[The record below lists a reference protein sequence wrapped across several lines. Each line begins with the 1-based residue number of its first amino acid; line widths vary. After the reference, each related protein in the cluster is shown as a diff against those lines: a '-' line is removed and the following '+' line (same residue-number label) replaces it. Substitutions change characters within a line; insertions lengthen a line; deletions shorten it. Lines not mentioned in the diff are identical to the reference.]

1 MWQAS
6 AFTVECVMINVSM
19 IEVASKFIQFT
30 LRPISIAVL
39 SLFCIG
45 AIYVVEGRWQHM
57 PYMLL
62 ILIFMSSAIFIL
74 SKRFAF
80 SVYLTLTIVSLLTSM
95 SVAKY
100 RGQGFDLHVYDI
112 LFTGSDVEAIKFLVV
127 TYWKMA
133 VPLMAAMIIGI
144 AGLMMVWRHE
154 RPSNHRLGV
163 RVTPLALSA
172 VLIPLAYPV
181 DQSYQ
186 RFFYHLIGYNASTFF
201 VSFLDIA
208 DSFAEEP
215 IVTRVNAAPEM
226 PQFATAPT
234 CDGFE
239 PKPDIYVVLSES
251 ATDFTI
257 YPQVNLQTI
266 PENAF
271 VSEDG
276 AVRRLRVETFGGGTW
291 MSNVA
296 LMTGLS
302 TRDFGW
308 RAPYLTAQLEGHIN
322 ESLATLLNRC
332 GYRSA
337 SMTPMKQSFV
347 NEGPFMKSI
356 GFDTVLDYDSIGATA
371 FVHRDDFYYNAADN
385 FIDTHIQSDGRPLF
399 MLIQTM
405 FAHSPFDTQ
414 LEPHIQIQEDDFI
427 DNQELNE
434 HIRRVYIAQNDFH
447 AFLERRKELQP
458 DRPFVVLEFG
468 DHQALATRTLADA
481 VFGGNSLADPNSL
494 AYKTQYTLH
503 SHNFEL
509 EHKYFKHEQ
518 LDIGFLGVSFMQAI
532 GVPLS
537 PMFQDLAGLRDEC
550 EGRYSDCQNRQA
562 VDKHLKR
569 RVNSR
574 LLILPGA

>member
-1 MWQAS
+1 MNNFSLREAS
-6 AFTVECVMINVSM
+6 
-19 IEVASKFIQFT
+19 SKFIQFA

-39 SLFCIG
+39 TLIGIG
-45 AIYVVEGRWQHM
+45 AIYAVEGRWQHM
-57 PYMLL
+57 PYMVL
-62 ILIFMSSAIFIL
+62 ILIFMSSAFFIL

-80 SVYLTLTIVSLLTSM
+80 SVYLTLTIVGLLTAI

-112 LFTGSDVEAIKFLVV
+112 LFTGSDIEAIKFLLV

-133 VPLMAAMIIGI
+133 VPVVVAMIIGI
-144 AGLMMVWRHE
+144 AGLAMVWRSE
-154 RPSNHRLGV
+154 RPSNRGVGV
-163 RVTPLALSA
+163 RAAPLALSA

-201 VSFLDIA
+201 VSLLDIV

-215 IVTRVNAAPEM
+215 IVTRVNAAPEA
-226 PQFATAPT
+226 PLFGTEPT

-239 PKPDIYVVLSES
+239 TKPDIYMVLSES

-257 YPQVNLQTI
+257 YPQVNLQTV
-266 PENAF
+266 PEDAF

-276 AVRRLRVETFGGGTW
+276 AVHRLRVETFGGGTW
-291 MSNVA
+291 MSNLA

-308 RAPYLTAQLEGHIN
+308 RAPYLTAQLEGHIK
-322 ESLATLLNRC
+322 ESLATLLKGC
-332 GYRSA
+332 GYHSA
-337 SMTPMKQSFV
+337 VLTPMKQSFV
-347 NEGPFMKSI
+347 NEGPFLKSI
-356 GFDTVLDYDSIGATA
+356 GFDTVLDYDQIGATA

-385 FIDTHIQSDGRPLF
+385 YIDTHIQSDGRPLF
-399 MLIQTM
+399 MHIQTM
-405 FAHSPFDTQ
+405 FAHSPFDTR

-427 DNQELNE
+427 DGQELNE

-447 AFLERRKELQP
+447 AFIERRKALQP

-468 DHQALATRTLADA
+468 DHQALATRSLADA
-481 VFGGNSLADPNSL
+481 VSGANSLADPNSL
-494 AYKTQYTLH
+494 AYKTHYTLH
-503 SHNFEL
+503 SYNFEL
-509 EHKYFKHEQ
+509 DHKYFEHEQ
-518 LDIGFLGVSFMQAI
+518 LDIGFLGVSYMQAI

-537 PMFQDLAGLRDEC
+537 PMYEDLTDLRDEC
-550 EGRYSDCQNRQA
+550 EGRYSDCNNREA

-569 RVNSR
+569 RINSQ
-574 LLILPGA
+574 LLTLPGA